1 MVLTIDHNDGHGL
14 NKKYI
19 CTMKIIITI
28 FLFFISGNLFSQTFI
43 SPINFVSSDENQNRV
58 ISFIEKNVY
67 ETYTSIGVGDPSTLR
82 MMEKEELKSFKELTK
97 VTNISLL
104 RNVIKTYCSF
114 GLCNYNTILMMYKEQ
129 EKSSNE
135 KLSW

>member
-1 MVLTIDHNDGHGL
+1 MKNILFLVL
-14 NKKYI
+14 
-19 CTMKIIITI
+19 
-28 FLFFISGNLFSQTFI
+28 FLVSGNLFSQTFI
-43 SPINFVSSDENQNRV
+43 SPINFVSSNENQKKV
-58 ISFIEKNVY
+58 ISFIEKNVK
-67 ETYTSIGVGDPSTLR
+67 ETYTSIGMGDPSTLR

-104 RNVIKTYCSF
+104 RSVIKTYCDI
-114 GLCNYNTILMMYKEQ
+114 GMCNYSTILMMYNEQ